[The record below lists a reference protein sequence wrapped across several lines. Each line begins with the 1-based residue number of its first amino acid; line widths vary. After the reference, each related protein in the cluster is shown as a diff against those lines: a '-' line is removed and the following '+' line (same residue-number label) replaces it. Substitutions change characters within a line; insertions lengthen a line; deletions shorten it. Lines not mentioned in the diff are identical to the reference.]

1 MTKTTQPRQPRSC
14 APLGVCQFRH
24 GCDGSDGCARHDTH
38 TLPPGGFY
46 FAPGTVEEAHKSARK
61 TARTDTLGRW
71 LLTAAA
77 LAALGTV
84 IGMAAG
90 WLTVGGFL

>member
-1 MTKTTQPRQPRSC
+1 MKR
-14 APLGVCQFRH
+14 F
-24 GCDGSDGCARHDTH
+24 
-38 TLPPGGFY
+38 F
-46 FAPGTVEEAHKSARK
+46 FAPGAVERADATK
-61 TARTDTLGRW
+61 RTDTLGRW

-77 LAALGTV
+77 LAALDTV

>member
-1 MTKTTQPRQPRSC
+1 MTLKKTHRPRSC
-14 APLGVCQFRH
+14 AHLGVCQSRP
-24 GCDGSDGCARHDTH
+24 GCDGCGQHDT
-38 TLPPGGFY
+38 TALPPGGFY
-46 FAPGTVEEAHKSARK
+46 FAPGTVVEESRK

-77 LAALGTV
+77 LAALGAV

>member
-1 MTKTTQPRQPRSC
+1 MTLKKTHRPRSC
-14 APLGVCQFRH
+14 AHLGVCQSRP
-24 GCDGSDGCARHDTH
+24 GCDGCGQHDTH

-46 FAPGTVEEAHKSARK
+46 FAPGTVVEESRK

-77 LAALGTV
+77 LATLGAV
-84 IGMAAG
+84 VGMAAG
-90 WLTVGGFL
+90 WLTVGGIL

>member
-1 MTKTTQPRQPRSC
+1 MTLKKTHRPRSC
-14 APLGVCQFRH
+14 AHLGVCQSRP
-24 GCDGSDGCARHDTH
+24 GCDGCGQHDT
-38 TLPPGGFY
+38 TALPPGGFY
-46 FAPGTVEEAHKSARK
+46 FAPGTVVEESRK

-77 LAALGTV
+77 LATLGV
-84 IGMAAG
+84 VVGMAAG